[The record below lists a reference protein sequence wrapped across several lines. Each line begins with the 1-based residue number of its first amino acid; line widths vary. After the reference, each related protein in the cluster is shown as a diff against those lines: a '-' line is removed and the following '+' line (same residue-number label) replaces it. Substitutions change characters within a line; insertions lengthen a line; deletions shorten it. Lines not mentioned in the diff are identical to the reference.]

1 MPDNDHVPKTV
12 SGAWRK
18 PARAAI
24 GGYGPE
30 SVGLG
35 ARTAL
40 AQSVRNASPAPLRP
54 LAESLQWAAATGDL
68 AGWEQ
73 AKREYDHAC
82 GDAAMAAAVLAQADA
97 LLETDG
103 ASLASRTSAEVAR
116 EFGVVG
122 FRRYADGRL
131 WPTSMV
137 PMLLERTD
145 MSAAGVRHY
154 QEECLDHA
162 GIDHVVEHL
171 TENPGADVRAEPRPR
186 RSTTTAEML
195 EEELP

>member
-12 SGAWRK
+12 SGAWRR

-24 GGYGPE
+24 GGYSPE

-40 AQSVRNASPAPLRP
+40 ARSVREASPAPLRP
-54 LAESLQWAAATGDL
+54 LAESLQWTAATGDL
-68 AGWEQ
+68 TGWEQ
-73 AKREYDHAC
+73 AKRDYCHAC
-82 GDAAMAAAVLAQADA
+82 GNAALAAAVVAQAEV

-103 ASLASRTSAEVAR
+103 ASLAGRTSSDVAR
-116 EFGVVG
+116 EFGEAG
-122 FRRYADGRL
+122 LRRYADGRL
-131 WPTSMV
+131 WPTGMA

-145 MSAAGVRHY
+145 MSAADVRRY
-154 QEECLDHA
+154 QGECLDHA

-186 RSTTTAEML
+186 RSRTTAEML